1 MMNHSEI
8 LKRQAQKLYDDLQG
22 NHEMARVQ
30 MLKELPT

>member
-1 MMNHSEI
+1 MNLSEI
-8 LKRQAQKLYDDLQG
+8 LESQAQKLYDDLQG